1 MNEYK
6 RQENSKL
13 KVELLGLQHFSASNI
28 DQGIKGQR
36 NSLEDLYRKS

>member
-13 KVELLGLQHFSASNI
+13 KVELLGLQHFSASNTE
-28 DQGIKGQR
+28 QGQR
-36 NSLEDLYRKS
+36 KSLEDFYRKS